1 MDDLSF
7 SMHGVI
13 AGERQLSKYV
23 VFVIF
28 YNAVSG
34 SLIVWITYFYAF
46 RIEKV
51 SNLKKGT

>member
-1 MDDLSF
+1 MEGRRNQKSHKKIVTSFMDDLSF

-34 SLIVWITYFYAF
+34 SLIV
-46 RIEKV
+46 
-51 SNLKKGT
+51 